1 MNRYY
6 DLVDAIFSLKFVF
19 KSNIILIGD
28 FNIPEYSSYLRRLLD
43 MVISNMSCEVQKSDE
58 NLVAEDAHHPSLL
71 VTVKSPIRRTSFIK
85 GVIKFDSLNF
95 RKVDIA
101 LLNDGISSIDWSSLY
116 NCSDVNL
123 ACKLIN
129 KIKMKSKFWK
139 KYKTYRNE
147 EDYNE
152 YRKLRKDIKGKLA
165 RLYKEYVAKVENQI
179 SSDPNK
185 FWQFIKFKTNGPGEI
200 VHAFSEMFKSVYNPH
215 SCIGWNNSPTDN
227 FNLSQLVSLI
237 PVSEHDVIEAMH
249 QLKPKYTAG
258 PDQIPALIIRECADS
273 LARPLKV
280 LFNLCLESASFPDM
294 WKDAKTD
301 VIYLDLSKAFD
312 KLDHSILLTKLSNM
326 GCTPRVVEFFSSYL
340 CNRKQY
346 VFVHGFSSE
355 EFIATSGV
363 PQGSVLGPLLFNLFI
378 NDLVAELN
386 VPCLLYAD
394 DIKIFT
400 IIRNPSDCETLQN
413 NLDFVTKWCRMN
425 KLPVNKNK
433 CVVMSFGLK
442 FDEILWNYTIKDFLL
457 SRPENMFR
465 GRTDGFYPSV
475 GYSQI
480 ILLER
485 FAVQTLTQRNCPSLL
500 AQINFHVNVR
510 SYSSRQG
517 SLFYNH
523 TPRTNVLKYSP
534 LQTMCRLGNYVNLH
548 LDLFHT
554 TVNELR
560 SLEYSDLS

>member
-1 MNRYY
+1 
-6 DLVDAIFSLKFVF
+6 
-19 KSNIILIGD
+19 
-28 FNIPEYSSYLRRLLD
+28 
-43 MVISNMSCEVQKSDE
+43 
-58 NLVAEDAHHPSLL
+58 
-71 VTVKSPIRRTSFIK
+71 
-85 GVIKFDSLNF
+85 
-95 RKVDIA
+95 
-101 LLNDGISSIDWSSLY
+101 
-116 NCSDVNL
+116 
-123 ACKLIN
+123 
-129 KIKMKSKFWK
+129 
-139 KYKTYRNE
+139 
-147 EDYNE
+147 
-152 YRKLRKDIKGKLA
+152 
-165 RLYKEYVAKVENQI
+165 
-179 SSDPNK
+179 
-185 FWQFIKFKTNGPGEI
+185 
-200 VHAFSEMFKSVYNPH
+200 
-215 SCIGWNNSPTDN
+215 
-227 FNLSQLVSLI
+227 
-237 PVSEHDVIEAMH
+237 
-249 QLKPKYTAG
+249 
-258 PDQIPALIIRECADS
+258 
-273 LARPLKV
+273 
-280 LFNLCLESASFPDM
+280 M
-294 WKDAKTD
+294 WKDAKVVPIFKSGDKTCIENYRPIALINNFSKVFEFVIYKQIFFQVKNSLTEVQHGFYPGRSSTTNLCALTQYISSSIDSGFQTD

-400 IIRNPSDCETLQN
+400 MIRNPSDCETLQN

-442 FDEILWNYTIKDFLL
+442 FDEILWNYTIKDFPL
-457 SRPENMFR
+457 SRPEVVTDLGVVFDKKLSFAEHVQRTVNSSLKVYGYVIRNAREFSSNSTLLKIFNAFVR
-465 GRTDGFYPSV
+465 SKLEYASVVWFPHYKCHIVNLERVLRRFLKYLCFRTDGFYPSV

-485 FAVQTLTQRNCPSLL
+485 FAVQTLTQRSKVAKVIFLQKLLNSMLDCPSLL

-560 SLEYSDLS
+560 SLKYSDLS